1 MDKYDKILS
10 QLLTKF
16 YTNSKV
22 EEEVRSIVKEIMNA
36 EMSKLDKGRARGIK
50 QEIRSIIEKEAES
63 VAKKKKK

>member
-22 EEEVRSIVKEIMNA
+22 EEEVRNIIKEVMNA
-36 EMSKLDKGRARGIK
+36 EMSKLEKGKAWGIK

-63 VAKKKKK
+63 IAKKKKK